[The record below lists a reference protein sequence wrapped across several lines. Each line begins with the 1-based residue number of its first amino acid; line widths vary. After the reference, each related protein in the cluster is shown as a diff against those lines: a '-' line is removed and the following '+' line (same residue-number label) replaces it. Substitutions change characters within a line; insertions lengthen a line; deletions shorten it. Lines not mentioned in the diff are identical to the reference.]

1 MINVKTDDGRMEIRA
16 KGDLGTLVGDI
27 SLIVYSVYEDI
38 RKDDALKA
46 EIFKRYFC
54 EEGSAIFDVG
64 DEDVKVV
71 EKEPK
76 HSSIDVMDMFINRLD
91 ELSAILKA
99 EKAKKEDK

>member
-1 MINVKTDDGRMEIRA
+1 MINVKTDDGRIEVRV
-16 KGDLGTLVGDI
+16 KGDLGTLVTDI
-27 SLIVYSVYEDI
+27 SLIVYSVYEGI

-64 DEDVKVV
+64 DEDVAVTK
-71 EKEPK
+71 KEPK
-76 HSSIDVMDMFINRLD
+76 RSNTDVMDMFINRLD